1 MAADKGLKEAQF
13 SLGDMYEH
21 GTGVER
27 DLGQA
32 LEWYSKAAEKGHAR
46 AYKKIV
52 KIERLIDEQEEGMPF
67 HVDTIE
73 DIRLGGIY
81 HDCGQP
87 IFITQKGGVGM
98 LPSIGGCLL
107 TGELLRD
114 VTFEGVDAV
123 NKRGKDA
130 VRKVLVA
137 DQDGNCCS
145 ADILGF
151 AEKEGD
157 ESIHKEAV
165 SYYTFDYARL
175 ILRPSA
181 DLSGWREPLEL
192 FLENTESEEAPKSKI
207 DQTSESTGKGEKAKA
222 NRKKL
227 LWVLLAIAAVVLLLI
242 ALL

>member
-1 MAADKGLKEAQF
+1 MQENQLTPEKAQELWDKGYACLGSGNEEDALSIFCELGELGFAKAQFNVAAMYYNGQGADRNYQEALKWYRMAADKGLKEAQF

-87 IFITQKGGVGM
+87 IFITKKGGVGM
-98 LPSIGGCLL
+98 LSSIGGCL
-107 TGELLRD
+107 
-114 VTFEGVDAV
+114 
-123 NKRGKDA
+123 
-130 VRKVLVA
+130 
-137 DQDGNCCS
+137 
-145 ADILGF
+145 
-151 AEKEGD
+151 
-157 ESIHKEAV
+157 
-165 SYYTFDYARL
+165 
-175 ILRPSA
+175 
-181 DLSGWREPLEL
+181 
-192 FLENTESEEAPKSKI
+192 
-207 DQTSESTGKGEKAKA
+207 
-222 NRKKL
+222 
-227 LWVLLAIAAVVLLLI
+227 
-242 ALL
+242 